1 MNRLQKKAFQVKVLT
16 ATVCVLMPAAVTAV
30 NFMYP
35 ATEPA
40 DNTTLAALTL
50 ASMLWVCCFGAY
62 HLYFRLRSV
71 DASRRILLAVT
82 NEGALT
88 VVVSARFFPH
98 WCRWRNYLDI
108 VSRRDRTAEWESA
121 TSTVLA
127 DFLQAHA
134 AAMRHAHHPDRIA
147 ALIKEKFSGWLRN
160 KLPPVGLRMT
170 EMICEVSSD
179 LIFDR

>member
-1 MNRLQKKAFQVKVLT
+1 MNRSQKKAFQVKVLT
-16 ATVCVLMPAAVTAV
+16 ATVCVLMPTAVTAV
-30 NFMYP
+30 NFIYP

-50 ASMLWVCCFGAY
+50 ASMLWVCCFGVY

-82 NEGALT
+82 DEGALT

-108 VSRRDRTAEWESA
+108 MSRRDRTAEWESV
-121 TSTVLA
+121 TSIMLA

-134 AAMRHAHHPDRIA
+134 AAMRHACHPDRIA
-147 ALIKEKFSGWLRN
+147 VLIKEKFSDWLRN

-170 EMICEVSSD
+170 DLTCEVSPG
-179 LIFDR
+179 LLLDR